1 MVWSGFHRAARPPM
15 IGRYAEREAI
25 GRLLAS
31 VRDGF
36 SAVLVLT
43 GDAGVGKSRLLEYAA
58 QSAHDLAVVRLV
70 GVEAETR
77 LGYGALHRLLRPYLG
92 RLSALPQ
99 RQREALNAAF
109 GLTDASPSD
118 RHLVG
123 LAALSLLSDA
133 ATAAPMLCL
142 VDDVQWLDRESAETL
157 AFVGRRLYADCLG
170 LLFAGRD
177 GTGDHDVFGALPAL
191 RLEGLAQAEARALLT
206 DGVTGHL
213 DRTVAERLVTGTAG
227 NPLALLELAV
237 NLGSEQLAGVAPLP
251 EPLPLNRQLEEHF
264 RQSAARLPAGTQ
276 TLLLLMA
283 MTPTD
288 DQATLWRAAG
298 ALGLSVRSATPAVA
312 AGILNRGIIT
322 EFRHPLIRSAVHSA
336 ASPEERR
343 RVQAALAATSAPERR
358 AWHLAEATH
367 GPDDSVAAEL
377 EAASERAQ
385 TRGGYSEQAL
395 VLTRAAEM
403 TTRAG
408 KRAERYLDA
417 AAAHLTSG
425 NLPAVQPLLELAT
438 PDLTGPVARAR
449 ATSLRASVEMFY
461 ARPREVPAMLLDA
474 VAGLG
479 STDPVASW
487 DLLREATYAAIVG
500 GRMITGTTTREVAKA
515 TADAWREP
523 ALPAWSPDPLMA
535 ALARSVAYGYAAGA
549 PALAAALARLRTA
562 DELQDHHAFSVMI
575 SAAGDELWD
584 IEAKREIL
592 EKLVTVDRR
601 RGALHGLS
609 MALLALS
616 TVEIWDGRFAA
627 AESCY
632 IEAYDYMTATGF
644 SESGDFHKAL
654 LYAWTGREVEL
665 RAAVATM
672 RAYSEHLGIGMTYR
686 WIGLALSIFEIGRG
700 RYREALD
707 ALLAVFTDHPL
718 ILGDINLAGMVEAGL
733 RAGDRTA
740 AAMAMERMEERAPL
754 AGTPWALGLLARCRA
769 LMTDDDTAEQLYQ
782 ESISQL
788 EKVPVAV
795 ELAWS
800 RLLFGEW
807 LRRRRRRADARVQLR
822 SAYESFESWGAAP
835 FAERARVELL
845 ATGET
850 ARKRTVDTQF
860 DLTPQE
866 HHVATRA
873 ASGLTNAEIATQL
886 FVTTSTIEFH
896 LSRVF
901 RKLGITSR
909 KQIGRKLGAP
919 MPAIDSG
926 ESVGVSGTGEWR
938 AHD

>member
-1 MVWSGFHRAARPPM
+1 MVWSGVHRAAGPAM
-15 IGRYAEREAI
+15 VGRHAERAAI
-25 GRLLAS
+25 GRLLES

-36 SAVLVLT
+36 SGVLVLT
-43 GDAGVGKSRLLEYAA
+43 GDAGVGKTRLLEHAA
-58 QSAHDLAVVRLV
+58 ESAQNLTVVRLV

-92 RLSALPQ
+92 RLTALPQ
-99 RQREALNAAF
+99 RQRDALSAAF

-123 LAALSLLSDA
+123 LASLTLLSDA
-133 ATAAPMLCL
+133 AAAAPMLCL
-142 VDDVQWLDRESAETL
+142 VDDVHWLDRESAETL

-177 GTGDHDVFGALPAL
+177 GTGDNDVFGALPAL
-191 RLEGLAQAEARALLT
+191 RLEGLADVEARDLLT
-206 DGVTGHL
+206 AGVTGHL
-213 DRTVAERLVTGTAG
+213 DQAVADQLVAGTGG

-237 NLGSEQLAGVAPLP
+237 NLGSEQLAGVTPLP
-251 EPLPLNRQLEEHF
+251 EPLPVNRQLEDHF
-264 RQSAARLPAGTQ
+264 RHAAALLPADTQ

-283 MTPTD
+283 TTPTD
-288 DQATLWRAAG
+288 DQAALWRAAG

-312 AGILNRGIIT
+312 AGILKRGIIA
-322 EFRHPLIRSAVHSA
+322 EFRHPLIRSAVYSA
-336 ASPEERR
+336 ASAEERR
-343 RVQAALAATSAPERR
+343 SVQAALAATSAPERR
-358 AWHLAEATH
+358 AWHLAEATD

-385 TRGGYSEQAL
+385 ARGGYSEQAL

-403 TTRAG
+403 TAHPGR
-408 KRAERYLDA
+408 RAERYLAA

-449 ATSLRASVEMFY
+449 ATRLRASVEMFH
-461 ARPREVPAMLLDA
+461 ARPREVPAMLLNA
-474 VAGLG
+474 VAELG
-479 STDPVASW
+479 TSDPMVSW
-487 DLLREATYAAIVG
+487 DLLREATHAAIIG
-500 GRMITGTTTREVAKA
+500 GRMITGTTPHEVAKA

-523 ALPAWSPDPLMA
+523 ALPAWSPDPLIA
-535 ALARSVAYGYAAGA
+535 ALARSIAYGYAAGA
-549 PALAAALARLRTA
+549 PALAAALDRLRTA
-562 DELQDHHAFSVMI
+562 DELQEQNALSVMI

-584 IEAKREIL
+584 IEAKREVL
-592 EKLVTVDRR
+592 GKLVAADRR
-601 RGALHGLS
+601 HGALHGLS
-609 MALLALS
+609 IALNALA
-616 TVEIWDGRFAA
+616 TVEIWNGRFAA

-632 IEAYDYMTATGF
+632 IESNDYMTATGF
-644 SESGDFHKAL
+644 SESGDFNKAL
-654 LYAWTGREVEL
+654 LYAWTGREAEL

-672 RAYSEHLGIGMTYR
+672 NAMAENLGIGLTYR
-686 WIGLALSIFEIGRG
+686 WIGQALSIFEIGRG

-733 RAGDRTA
+733 RAGDREA
-740 AAMAMERMEERAPL
+740 AVMAMERMEERAPL

-769 LMTDDDTAEQLYQ
+769 LMTDDDGAEQLYQ
-782 ESISQL
+782 ESIAQL
-788 EKVPVAV
+788 GKVPVAV

-800 RLLFGEW
+800 RLLYGEW

-822 SAYESFESWGAAP
+822 ATYESFESWGAAP

-850 ARKRTVDTQF
+850 ARKRTADTQF

-866 HHVATRA
+866 RHVAVLA

-886 FVTTSTIEFH
+886 FVTTSTVEFH

-909 KQIGRKLGAP
+909 KQIERKLGET
-919 MPAIDSG
+919 DSG
-926 ESVGVSGTGEWR
+926 
-938 AHD
+938 D

>member
-1 MVWSGFHRAARPPM
+1 MV
-15 IGRYAEREAI
+15 GRYAEREAI
-25 GRLLAS
+25 GRLLES

-36 SAVLVLT
+36 SGVLVFT
-43 GDAGVGKSRLLEYAA
+43 GDAGVGKTRLLEYAA
-58 QSAHDLAVVRLV
+58 TSAQELTIVRLV

-77 LGYGALHRLLRPYLG
+77 LGYGALHRLLLPYLG

-99 RQREALNAAF
+99 RQRDALNAAF

-123 LAALSLLSDA
+123 LAALTLLSDA

-157 AFVGRRLYADCLG
+157 AFVGRRLYADSLG
-170 LLFAGRD
+170 LLAAGRD

-191 RLEGLAQAEARALLT
+191 RLEGLPDVEARALLT
-206 DGVTGHL
+206 NGVTGHL
-213 DRTVAERLVTGTAG
+213 DEAVAERLVAGTGG
-227 NPLALLELAV
+227 NPLAIRELAV
-237 NLGSEQLAGVAPLP
+237 NLGPEQLAGVTPLP
-251 EPLPLNRQLEEHF
+251 EPLPVNRQLEEHF
-264 RQSAARLPAGTQ
+264 RQAAALLPADTQ

-283 MTPTD
+283 ATPTD
-288 DQATLWRAAG
+288 DRTALWRAAG
-298 ALGLSVRSATPAVA
+298 VLGLSIRSATPAVA
-312 AGILNRGIIT
+312 AGILNRGIVA

-336 ASPEERR
+336 ASAEARR
-343 RVQAALAATSAPERR
+343 SVQAALAATSVPERR
-358 AWHLAEATH
+358 AWHLAEATD
-367 GPDDSVAAEL
+367 GPDDSVAAQL

-385 TRGGYSEQAL
+385 ARGGYSEQAL

-403 TTRAG
+403 TAHPG
-408 KRAERYLDA
+408 KRAERYLHA

-425 NLPAVQPLLELAT
+425 NVPAVQALLDLAT
-438 PDLTGPVARAR
+438 PDLTGPVNRAH
-449 ATSLRASVEMFY
+449 ATRLRASVEMFH

-474 VAGLG
+474 VAEIG
-479 STDPVASW
+479 STDPMASW
-487 DLLREATYAAIVG
+487 ELLREATYAAIIG
-500 GRMITGTTTREVAKA
+500 DRTITRTTTREVAKA

-562 DELQDHHAFSVMI
+562 DDLQEQNAFSVMV
-575 SAAGDELWD
+575 SLAGDELWD

-592 EKLVTVDRR
+592 RKLVTADRG
-601 RGALHGLS
+601 RGALYGLS
-609 MALLALS
+609 TALIALA
-616 TVEIWDGRFAA
+616 TVEIWAGRFAA

-632 IEAYDYMTATGF
+632 IEAYDYMAATGY
-644 SESGDFHKAL
+644 SGPGDFHKAL
-654 LYAWTGREVEL
+654 LYAWSGREAEL

-672 RAYSEHLGIGMTYR
+672 RAMSETMGIELHR
-686 WIGLALSIFEIGRG
+686 WIGQALSIFEIGRG

-707 ALLAVFTDHPL
+707 ALLTVFTDHPL
-718 ILGDINLAGMVEAGL
+718 ALGDVNVAGMVEAGL
-733 RAGDRTA
+733 RAGDRKA
-740 AAMAMERMEERAPL
+740 AAMAMERMEERAPV

-769 LMTDDDTAEQLYQ
+769 LMTDDDGAEQLYQ

-788 EKVPVAV
+788 GKVPVAV

-822 SAYESFESWGAAP
+822 AAYESFESWGAAP

-866 HHVATRA
+866 RHVARLA
-873 ASGLTNAEIATQL
+873 ASGSTNAEIATQL

-901 RKLGITSR
+901 RKLDITSR
-909 KQIGRKLGAP
+909 KQIGRKLSET
-919 MPAIDSG
+919 DSG
-926 ESVGVSGTGEWR
+926 
-938 AHD
+938 D

>member
-1 MVWSGFHRAARPPM
+1 MVWSGVDRTAGAPM
-15 IGRYAEREAI
+15 VGRHAEREAI

-36 SAVLVLT
+36 SGVLVLT

-58 QSAHDLAVVRLV
+58 KSAEDLTVVRLV

-77 LGYGALHRLLRPYLG
+77 LGYGALHRLLRPHLG

-99 RQREALNAAF
+99 RQREALTGAF
-109 GLTDASPSD
+109 GLAEGSPSD

-123 LAALSLLSDA
+123 LAALTLLSHA

-170 LLFAGRD
+170 LLFAGRA
-177 GTGDHDVFGALPAL
+177 GTGGHDVFGALPGL
-191 RLEGLAQAEARALLT
+191 RLEGLAADEARALLA
-206 DGVTGHL
+206 DSVTGHL
-213 DRTVAERLVTGTAG
+213 DQTVAERLVTGTGG
-227 NPLALLELAV
+227 NPLALTELAV
-237 NLGSEQLAGVAPLP
+237 NLDATQLAGVTPLP
-251 EPLPLNRQLEEHF
+251 EPLPLSRHLEEHF
-264 RQSAARLPAGTQ
+264 RQTAALLPADTQ

-283 MTPTD
+283 ATPTD
-288 DQATLWRAAG
+288 DRAALWRAAG
-298 ALGLSVRSATPAVA
+298 ALGLSIRSAMPAIT
-312 AGILNRGIIT
+312 AGILNRHVVG

-336 ASPEERR
+336 ASAEERR
-343 RVQAALAATSAPERR
+343 TVQAALAATSAPERR

-377 EAASERAQ
+377 EAASELAQ

-395 VLTRAAEM
+395 VLTRSAEL
-403 TTRAG
+403 TAHPG

-417 AAAHLTSG
+417 AAAHLASG
-425 NLPAVQPLLELAT
+425 NLPAAQPLLDLAT
-438 PDLTGPVARAR
+438 PDLAGPAARAR
-449 ATSLRASVEMFY
+449 ATRLRASIEMAW

-474 VAGLG
+474 VADLG
-479 STDPVASW
+479 TADPTATW
-487 DLLREATYAAIVG
+487 DLLREATHAAIFG
-500 GRMITGTTTREVAKA
+500 GRAITGTTPREVAKA
-515 TADAWREP
+515 AADAWHAPE
-523 ALPAWSPDPLMA
+523 LPAWSPDPLMA
-535 ALARSVAYGYAAGA
+535 ALARLLAHGYAAGA
-549 PALAAALARLRTA
+549 PELTAALARLRTA
-562 DELQDHHAFSVMI
+562 DELQDRNTFSAVV
-575 SAAGDELWD
+575 SLAGDELWD

-592 EKLVTVDRR
+592 AKLVTADRDH
-601 RGALHGLS
+601 GALYGLS
-609 MALLALS
+609 IALVAVA
-616 TVEIWDGRFAA
+616 TVEIWDGRFAV
-627 AESCY
+627 AESCFD
-632 IEAYDYMTATGF
+632 EADDYMAATGF
-644 SESGDFHKAL
+644 SVSGDFNRAL
-654 LYAWTGREVEL
+654 LYAWTGREAEL

-672 RAYSEHLGIGMTYR
+672 HAMAENLGLALNRR
-686 WIGLALSIFEIGRG
+686 WIGQALSIFEIGRG

-707 ALLAVFTDHPL
+707 ALLAVFDHDPL
-718 ILGDINLAGMVEAGL
+718 VLGDINLAGMVEAGL
-733 RAGDRTA
+733 RAGDRKA
-740 AAMAMERMEERAPL
+740 AVMAMERMQERAPL

-769 LMTDDDTAEQLYQ
+769 LMSDDDGAEQLYQ

-822 SAYESFESWGAAP
+822 AAYESFASWGAAP

-866 HHVATRA
+866 LHVAIRA

-909 KQIGRKLGAP
+909 KQIGRKLSERDA
-919 MPAIDSG
+919 D
-926 ESVGVSGTGEWR
+926 
-938 AHD
+938 D

>member
-1 MVWSGFHRAARPPM
+1 MSWSGAHRAAGPPM
-15 IGRYAEREAI
+15 VGRRAEREAI
-25 GRLLAS
+25 GRLLGS

-36 SAVLVLT
+36 GGVLVLT

-58 QSAHDLAVVRLV
+58 QSAQDLTVVRLV

-77 LGYGALHRLLRPYLG
+77 LGYGALHRLLRPHLG
-92 RLSALPQ
+92 RLPALPQ
-99 RQREALNAAF
+99 GQRDALSAAF

-123 LAALSLLSDA
+123 LAALTLLSD
-133 ATAAPMLCL
+133 TAAASPMLCL

-177 GTGDHDVFGALPAL
+177 GTGDHDVFGALPGL
-191 RLEGLAQAEARALLT
+191 RLEGLADVEARALLT
-206 DGVTGHL
+206 AGVTGHL
-213 DRTVAERLVTGTAG
+213 DQAVAGQLVAGTGG

-237 NLGSEQLAGVAPLP
+237 NLDPEQLAGVTPLP
-251 EPLPLNRQLEEHF
+251 EPLPVNRQLEEHF
-264 RQSAARLPAGTQ
+264 RQAAALLPADTQ

-283 MTPTD
+283 TTPTD
-288 DQATLWRAAG
+288 DQAALWRAAG

-312 AGILNRGIIT
+312 AGILKRGT
-322 EFRHPLIRSAVHSA
+322 VVEFRHPLIRSAVHSA
-336 ASPEERR
+336 ASAEKRR
-343 RVQAALAATSAPERR
+343 TVQAALAATCAPERR
-358 AWHLAEATH
+358 AWHLAEATD
-367 GPDDSVAAEL
+367 GPDDGVAAEL
-377 EAASERAQ
+377 EAASELAQ
-385 TRGGYSEQAL
+385 ARGGYSEQAL

-403 TTRAG
+403 TTHPG
-408 KRAERYLDA
+408 KRAERYLAA

-425 NLPAVQPLLELAT
+425 NLPTVQALLELAT

-449 ATSLRASVEMFY
+449 AIRLRASVEIFCG
-461 ARPREVPAMLLDA
+461 RPRELPAMLLDA
-474 VAGLG
+474 VADLG
-479 STDPVASW
+479 TTDPVASW

-500 GRMITGTTTREVAKA
+500 GRMITGTTPREVAKA
-515 TADAWREP
+515 TIHAWRET
-523 ALPAWSPDPLMA
+523 ASPAWSPDPLMA
-535 ALARSVAYGYAAGA
+535 ALARSLAYGYAVGA
-549 PALAAALARLRTA
+549 PALAASLARLRTA
-562 DELQDHHAFSVMI
+562 DDLQEQNAFSVMVSI
-575 SAAGDELWD
+575 AADELWD

-592 EKLVTVDRR
+592 GKLVTADRR

-609 MALLALS
+609 IALNALA

-632 IEAYDYMTATGF
+632 SESDDYMTATGF
-644 SESGDFHKAL
+644 RASGDFNKAL
-654 LYAWTGREVEL
+654 LYAWTGQEAEL

-672 RAYSEHLGIGMTYR
+672 NALAENLGAGLTYP
-686 WIGLALSIFEIGRG
+686 WIGQALSVFEIGRG

-718 ILGDINLAGMVEAGL
+718 VLGDVNLAGMVEAGL
-733 RAGDRTA
+733 RAGDRKA
-740 AAMAMERMEERAPL
+740 AAIAMERMEERAPV

-769 LMTDDDTAEQLYQ
+769 LMTDDDGAEQLYQ
-782 ESISQL
+782 ESVAQL

-822 SAYESFESWGAAP
+822 AAYESFASWGAAP

-866 HHVATRA
+866 RHVATLA
-873 ASGLTNAEIATQL
+873 ASGLTNPDIATQL

-909 KQIGRKLGAP
+909 KQIGNRLSDTACG
-919 MPAIDSG
+919 D
-926 ESVGVSGTGEWR
+926 
-938 AHD
+938 

>member
-1 MVWSGFHRAARPPM
+1 MVWSGVHRAARPPM

-43 GDAGVGKSRLLEYAA
+43 GDAGAGKSRLLEYAA
-58 QSAHDLAVVRLV
+58 QSAQDLTVVRLV

-206 DGVTGHL
+206 DGVSGHL
-213 DRTVAERLVTGTAG
+213 DQTVAERLVTGTAG

-264 RQSAARLPAGTQ
+264 RQSAARLPADTQ

-288 DQATLWRAAG
+288 DQAALWRAAG

-312 AGILNRGIIT
+312 AGILNRGIIA

-336 ASPEERR
+336 APPEERR
-343 RVQAALAATSAPERR
+343 RVQAALAATSTPERR

-395 VLTRAAEM
+395 ILTRAAEM
-403 TTRAG
+403 TTHPG

-417 AAAHLTSG
+417 AAAHLASG

-438 PDLTGPVARAR
+438 PDLPGPVARAR

-461 ARPREVPAMLLDA
+461 TRPREVPAMLLAA

-479 STDPVASW
+479 STDPAASW

-500 GRMITGTTTREVAKA
+500 GRLITGTTTREVAKA

-523 ALPAWSPDPLMA
+523 ALPAGSPDPLMA

-562 DELQDHHAFSVMI
+562 DELQEQNPLSVMI

-592 EKLVTVDRR
+592 EKLVTANRR

-616 TVEIWDGRFAA
+616 TVDIWDGRFAA
-627 AESCY
+627 AETCY
-632 IEAYDYMTATGF
+632 NEAYDYMAATGY

-686 WIGLALSIFEIGRG
+686 WVGQALSIFEIGRG

-733 RAGDRTA
+733 RAGDRKA

-769 LMTDDDTAEQLYQ
+769 LMSDDDTAEQLYQ
-782 ESISQL
+782 ESVSQL

-822 SAYESFESWGAAP
+822 FAYESFESWGAAP

-866 HHVATRA
+866 LHVATRA

-909 KQIGRKLGAP
+909 KQIGRKLRETAERETYP
-919 MPAIDSG
+919 ERTAS
-926 ESVGVSGTGEWR
+926 S
-938 AHD
+938 A

>member
-1 MVWSGFHRAARPPM
+1 MVWSGVHRAAGPPM
-15 IGRYAEREAI
+15 VGRYAEREAI
-25 GRLLAS
+25 ATLLES

-36 SAVLVLT
+36 SGVLVLT

-58 QSAHDLAVVRLV
+58 ESAQDLTVVRLV

-77 LGYGALHRLLRPYLG
+77 LAYGALHRLLRPYLG

-99 RQREALNAAF
+99 RQRDALEAVF

-118 RHLVG
+118 LHLVG
-123 LAALSLLSDA
+123 LAALTLLSDVA
-133 ATAAPMLCL
+133 AAAPMLCL
-142 VDDVQWLDRESAETL
+142 VDDAQWLDRESAETL

-177 GTGDHDVFGALPAL
+177 GTGEHDVFGALTAL
-191 RLEGLAQAEARALLT
+191 RLEGLPDVEARALLT
-206 DGVTGHL
+206 AGVTGHL
-213 DRTVAERLVTGTAG
+213 DQAVAERLVTGTGG

-237 NLGSEQLAGVAPLP
+237 NLGSEQLAGVTPLP
-251 EPLPLNRQLEEHF
+251 EPLPVNRLLEEHF
-264 RQSAARLPAGTQ
+264 RQTAALLPPDTQ

-283 MTPTD
+283 TTPTD
-288 DQATLWRAAG
+288 DQAALWRAAG
-298 ALGLSVRSATPAVA
+298 ALGLSIRSATPAVA
-312 AGILNRGIIT
+312 AGILNRGMT
-322 EFRHPLIRSAVHSA
+322 VEFRHPLIRSAVHSA
-336 ASPEERR
+336 ASAEERSG
-343 RVQAALAATSAPERR
+343 VQAALAATSAPERQ
-358 AWHLAEATH
+358 AWHLSEVAH

-385 TRGGYSEQAL
+385 ARGGYSEQAL

-403 TTRAG
+403 TTHPG

-425 NLPAVQPLLELAT
+425 NPAAVQALVELAT
-438 PDLTGPVARAR
+438 PDLAGPAARAH
-449 ATSLRASVEMFY
+449 ATRLRASVEMFY
-461 ARPREVPAMLLDA
+461 ARPRKVPAMLLDA
-474 VAGLG
+474 VADLG
-479 STDPVASW
+479 STDPMASW

-500 GRMITGTTTREVAKA
+500 GRMITGTTLREVAKA

-549 PALAAALARLRTA
+549 PALTAALARLRSA
-562 DELQDHHAFSVMI
+562 DELREQSAFSVMVGL
-575 SAAGDELWD
+575 AADELWD
-584 IEAKREIL
+584 IEAKREIVG
-592 EKLVTVDRR
+592 KLVTADRS
-601 RGALHGLS
+601 RGALYGLS
-609 MALLALS
+609 LALLVLA
-616 TVEIWDGRFAA
+616 TAEIWDGRFAA

-632 IEAYDYMTATGF
+632 IEANDYMTATGF
-644 SESGDFHKAL
+644 VGSGDFNKAL
-654 LYAWTGREVEL
+654 LYAWTGRETEL

-672 RAYSEHLGIGMTYR
+672 GAMAETLGIGSTYR
-686 WIGLALSIFEIGRG
+686 WAGQAVSIFEIGRG

-707 ALLAVFTDHPL
+707 ALLPGFADSSVV
-718 ILGDINLAGMVEAGL
+718 LGDINLAGMVEAGL
-733 RAGDRTA
+733 RSGDRKA
-740 AAMAMERMEERAPL
+740 AAMAMERMEECAPL

-769 LMTDDDTAEQLYQ
+769 LMTDDDGAEGLYQ
-782 ESISQL
+782 ESIAQL
-788 EKVPVAV
+788 GKVPVAV

-807 LRRRRRRADARVQLR
+807 LRRRRRRAESRVQLR
-822 SAYESFESWGAAP
+822 AAYESFESWGAAL

-866 HHVATRA
+866 RHVATLA

-901 RKLGITSR
+901 RKLAITSR
-909 KQIGRKLGAP
+909 KQIGRRLSET
-919 MPAIDSG
+919 DSG
-926 ESVGVSGTGEWR
+926 
-938 AHD
+938 D

>member
-1 MVWSGFHRAARPPM
+1 MVWSTAHEAAGPPMVGRQAERAA
-15 IGRYAEREAI
+15 IGS
-25 GRLLAS
+25 LLES

-36 SAVLVLT
+36 SGVLVLT

-58 QSAHDLAVVRLV
+58 EAAQDLTVVRLV

-99 RQREALNAAF
+99 RQREALSAVF
-109 GLTDASPSD
+109 GLTDAAPSD

-123 LAALSLLSDA
+123 LAALTLLSDA

-177 GTGDHDVFGALPAL
+177 GTGDHDVFDALPAL
-191 RLEGLAQAEARALLT
+191 RLEGLADVEARDLLT
-206 DGVTGHL
+206 AGVTGHL
-213 DRTVAERLVTGTAG
+213 DQAVAEQLVVGTGG

-237 NLGSEQLAGVAPLP
+237 SLGSEQLAGVTPLP
-251 EPLPLNRQLEEHF
+251 EPLPVNRQLEEHF
-264 RQSAARLPAGTQ
+264 RQAAALLPADTQ

-283 MTPTD
+283 TTPTD
-288 DQATLWRAAG
+288 DQAALWRAAG
-298 ALGLSVRSATPAVA
+298 ALGLSIRSATPAVA
-312 AGILNRGIIT
+312 AGILKRGTIV

-336 ASPEERR
+336 ASAEERR
-343 RVQAALAATSAPERR
+343 SVQAALAATSAPERR
-358 AWHLAEATH
+358 AWHLAEATD

-385 TRGGYSEQAL
+385 ARGGYSEQAL

-403 TTRAG
+403 TAHPG
-408 KRAERYLDA
+408 KRAERYLAA

-425 NLPAVQPLLELAT
+425 NPAEVQALLDVAT
-438 PDLTGPVARAR
+438 PDLTGPAARVH
-449 ATSLRASVEMFY
+449 ATRLRASIEMFY

-474 VAGLG
+474 VADLG

-500 GRMITGTTTREVAKA
+500 GRMITGTTTHEVAKA
-515 TADAWREP
+515 TADAWRES

-535 ALARSVAYGYAAGA
+535 AVARSIAYGYAAGA
-549 PALAAALARLRTA
+549 PALAAALAQLRTA
-562 DELQDHHAFSVMI
+562 DDLQEQNAFSVMV
-575 SAAGDELWD
+575 SMASDELWD

-592 EKLVTVDRR
+592 GKLVTSDRA

-609 MALLALS
+609 LALLALA
-616 TVEIWDGRFAA
+616 TAEIWDGRFAA
-627 AESCY
+627 AQSCY
-632 IEAYDYMTATGF
+632 IAADDYMAATGYVG
-644 SESGDFHKAL
+644 SGDFNKAL
-654 LYAWTGREVEL
+654 LYAWTGRETEL
-665 RAAVATM
+665 RAAVATINAM
-672 RAYSEHLGIGMTYR
+672 AENMGIGWTYR
-686 WIGLALSIFEIGRG
+686 WSGQALSIFEIGRG
-700 RYREALD
+700 RYQEALD
-707 ALLAVFTDHPL
+707 ALLMVFAERSVV
-718 ILGDINLAGMVEAGL
+718 LGDVNLAGMVEAGL
-733 RAGDRTA
+733 RAGDREA
-740 AAMAMERMEERAPL
+740 AAMAMERMEERAPV

-769 LMTDDDTAEQLYQ
+769 LMTDDDGAEQLYQ
-782 ESISQL
+782 ESIAQL
-788 EKVPVAV
+788 GKVPVAV

-800 RLLFGEW
+800 RLLYGEW

-822 SAYESFESWGAAP
+822 AAYESFASWGAAP

-845 ATGET
+845 ATGER

-866 HHVATRA
+866 RHVAMLA
-873 ASGLTNAEIATQL
+873 ASGLTNTEIATQL

-896 LSRVF
+896 LSRLF

-909 KQIGRKLGAP
+909 KQIGSRLG
-919 MPAIDSG
+919 DTGSG
-926 ESVGVSGTGEWR
+926 V
-938 AHD
+938 

>member
-1 MVWSGFHRAARPPM
+1 MVWSGVHQAARPPL

-58 QSAHDLAVVRLV
+58 QSAPDLTVIRLV

-133 ATAAPMLCL
+133 ATGAPMLCL

-206 DGVTGHL
+206 DGVAGHL
-213 DRTVAERLVTGTAG
+213 DQTVAERLVTGTGG

-264 RQSAARLPAGTQ
+264 RQSAARLPADTQ

-298 ALGLSVRSATPAVA
+298 ALGLSVRSGTPAVA
-312 AGILNRGIIT
+312 AGILNRGIIA

-343 RVQAALAATSAPERR
+343 RVQAALAATSSPERR
-358 AWHLAEATH
+358 AWHLAEATR

-403 TTRAG
+403 TTHPG

-417 AAAHLTSG
+417 AAAHLASG

-474 VAGLG
+474 VADLR
-479 STDPVASW
+479 STDPVAGW

-535 ALARSVAYGYAAGA
+535 ALARSVAYGYADAA
-549 PALAAALARLRTA
+549 PALAAALARLRSA
-562 DELQDHHAFSVMI
+562 DELQDQHAFSVMI

-592 EKLVTVDRR
+592 EKLVTTGRR

-644 SESGDFHKAL
+644 SASGDFNKAL
-654 LYAWTGREVEL
+654 LYAWTGREAEL

-672 RAYSEHLGIGMTYR
+672 RAYSENLGIGLTYR
-686 WIGLALSIFEIGRG
+686 WIGQVLSIFEIGRG

-733 RAGDRTA
+733 RAGDRKA
-740 AAMAMERMEERAPL
+740 AVMAMERMEERAPL

-850 ARKRTVDTQF
+850 ARKRTADTQF

-866 HHVATRA
+866 LHVATRA

-909 KQIGRKLGAP
+909 KQIQRKLR
-919 MPAIDSG
+919 
-926 ESVGVSGTGEWR
+926 ESDAG
-938 AHD
+938 D

>member
-1 MVWSGFHRAARPPM
+1 MVWSGVHRAARPRM
-15 IGRYAEREAI
+15 VGRHAEREAI
-25 GRLLAS
+25 EGLLAS

-43 GDAGVGKSRLLEYAA
+43 GDAGVGKSRLLEHAA
-58 QSAHDLAVVRLV
+58 RSAQDLTVVRLV

-77 LGYGALHRLLRPYLG
+77 LGYGALHRLLRPHLG

-109 GLTDASPSD
+109 GLTDDSPSD

-157 AFVGRRLYADCLG
+157 AFVARRLYADCLG

-177 GTGDHDVFGALPAL
+177 GTGGHDVFGALPAL
-191 RLEGLAQAEARALLT
+191 RLEGLAHAEARALLT
-206 DGVTGHL
+206 DGVSGHL
-213 DRTVAERLVTGTAG
+213 DRVVAERLVTGTGG

-237 NLGSEQLAGVAPLP
+237 NLDPEQLAGVAPLP

-264 RQSAARLPAGTQ
+264 RRTAGRLPADTQ

-283 MTPTD
+283 MAPTD
-288 DQATLWRAAG
+288 DRATLWRAAG
-298 ALGLSVRSATPAVA
+298 VLGLSVRSSTPAVA
-312 AGILNRGIIT
+312 AGILNRGVIA

-336 ASPEERR
+336 ASAEERR

-385 TRGGYSEQAL
+385 TRGGHSEQAL
-395 VLTRAAEM
+395 VLTRAAEL
-403 TTRAG
+403 TTHPGR
-408 KRAERYLDA
+408 RAERYLDA
-417 AAAHLTSG
+417 AAAHLASG
-425 NLPAVQPLLELAT
+425 NLPAVRTLLELAT
-438 PDLTGPVARAR
+438 PDLTGPTARAH
-449 ATSLRASVEMFY
+449 ATRLRAVVEMMC
-461 ARPREVPAMLLDA
+461 ARPRAVPAMLLDA
-474 VAGLG
+474 VADLG
-479 STDPVASW
+479 TTDPAASW
-487 DLLREATYAAIVG
+487 ALLREATNAAIMG
-500 GRMITGTTTREVAKA
+500 GRAITGTTPREVAKA
-515 TADAWREP
+515 AADAWRGP
-523 ALPAWSPDPLMA
+523 LLPAWSPDPLMA
-535 ALARSVAYGYAAGA
+535 ALARLIAYGYAAGA

-562 DELQDHHAFSVMI
+562 DELQDPNTFSAVV
-575 SAAGDELWD
+575 SLAGDELWD
-584 IEAKREIL
+584 IEAKRVIL
-592 EKLVTVDRR
+592 GKLVTANRD
-601 RGALHGLS
+601 RGALYGLS
-609 MALLALS
+609 IALVALT

-627 AESCY
+627 AESCFD
-632 IEAYDYMTATGF
+632 EADDYMAATGY
-644 SESGDFHKAL
+644 SASGDFNRAL
-654 LYAWTGREVEL
+654 LYAWTGREAEL
-665 RAAVATM
+665 RAAVATL
-672 RAYSEHLGIGMTYR
+672 RALSEDLGLVQNRR
-686 WIGLALSIFEIGRG
+686 WIGQALSIFEIGHG
-700 RYREALD
+700 RYREALE
-707 ALLAVFTDHPL
+707 ALRAVFDHDPL
-718 ILGDINLAGMVEAGL
+718 VLGDINLAGMVEAGV
-733 RAGDRTA
+733 RSGDRKA
-740 AAMAMERMEERAPL
+740 AVMAMERMEERAPL

-769 LMTDDDTAEQLYQ
+769 LMTDDDGVEQLYQ
-782 ESISQL
+782 ESIAQL

-807 LRRRRRRADARVQLR
+807 LRRRRRRADARIQLR
-822 SAYESFESWGAAP
+822 SAYASFASWGAAP

-850 ARKRTVDTQF
+850 ARKRTVDTQL

-866 HHVATRA
+866 LHVATRA

-886 FVTTSTIEFH
+886 FVTSSTIEFH

-909 KQIGRKLGAP
+909 KQIRQKLAETD
-919 MPAIDSG
+919 AD
-926 ESVGVSGTGEWR
+926 
-938 AHD
+938 D

>member
-1 MVWSGFHRAARPPM
+1 MSWSGVHRTAEPPMVGRHAERAA
-15 IGRYAEREAI
+15 IA
-25 GRLLAS
+25 RLLAS

-36 SAVLVLT
+36 GGVLVLN

-58 QSAHDLAVVRLV
+58 ESARDLTVVRLV

-77 LGYGALHRLLRPYLG
+77 LGYGALHRLLRPHLG
-92 RLSALPQ
+92 RLPALPQ
-99 RQREALNAAF
+99 RQRDALGAAF
-109 GLTDASPSD
+109 GLTDAAPSD

-123 LAALSLLSDA
+123 LAALTLLSDA
-133 ATAAPMLCL
+133 AATAPVLCL

-177 GTGDHDVFGALPAL
+177 RTGDHDVFGALPAL
-191 RLEGLAQAEARALLT
+191 RLEGLAGVEARDLLAS
-206 DGVTGHL
+206 GVTGHL
-213 DRTVAERLVTGTAG
+213 DQAVAERLVAGTGG

-237 NLGSEQLAGVAPLP
+237 NLGSEQLAGVTPLP
-251 EPLPLNRQLEEHF
+251 EPLPVNRQLEEHF
-264 RQSAARLPAGTQ
+264 RQAAALLPADTQ
-276 TLLLLMA
+276 TLLLLLA
-283 MTPTD
+283 STPTD
-288 DQATLWRAAG
+288 DQAALWRAAG
-298 ALGLSVRSATPAVA
+298 ALGLSIRSATPAVA
-312 AGILNRGIIT
+312 AGILNRGT
-322 EFRHPLIRSAVHSA
+322 TVEFRHPLIRSAVHSA
-336 ASPEERR
+336 ASAEERR
-343 RVQAALAATSAPERR
+343 GVQAALAATSAPERR
-358 AWHLAEATH
+358 AWHLAEATD

-377 EAASERAQ
+377 EAASELAQ
-385 TRGGYSEQAL
+385 ARGGYSEQAL
-395 VLTRAAEM
+395 VLTRAAEL
-403 TTRAG
+403 TAHPG

-417 AAAHLTSG
+417 AAAHLVSG

-449 ATSLRASVEMFY
+449 ATRLRASVEMFH
-461 ARPREVPAMLLDA
+461 ARPREQPAILMDA
-474 VAGLG
+474 VADLG
-479 STDPVASW
+479 TTDSVASW
-487 DLLREATYAAIVG
+487 DLLREATYAAIIG
-500 GRMITGTTTREVAKA
+500 GRLITGTTPREVAKA
-515 TADAWREP
+515 TADAWRET

-535 ALARSVAYGYAAGA
+535 ALARSIAYGYAAGA
-549 PALAAALARLRTA
+549 PALAAALDRLRTA
-562 DELQDHHAFSVMI
+562 ADLQEQNSISVMV
-575 SAAGDELWD
+575 SVAADELWD

-592 EKLVTVDRR
+592 GQLVTADRG
-601 RGALHGLS
+601 RGALYGLS
-609 MALLALS
+609 MALLTLA
-616 TVEIWDGRFAA
+616 TVEIWNGRFAA

-632 IEAYDYMTATGF
+632 SEADDYMTATGKGGA
-644 SESGDFHKAL
+644 GDFNKAL
-654 LYAWTGREVEL
+654 LYAWTGQEAEL

-672 RAYSEHLGIGMTYR
+672 DAMAENLGIGLTYP
-686 WIGLALSIFEIGRG
+686 WIGQALSIFEIGRG

-718 ILGDINLAGMVEAGL
+718 VLDDINLAATVEAGL
-733 RAGDRTA
+733 RAGDRKA

-769 LMTDDDTAEQLYQ
+769 LMTDDDGAEQLYQ
-782 ESISQL
+782 ESIAQL
-788 EKVPVAV
+788 GKVPVAV

-822 SAYESFESWGAAP
+822 AAYESFESWGAAP

-866 HHVATRA
+866 RHVAMLA
-873 ASGLTNAEIATQL
+873 ASGLTNPEIATRL

-909 KQIGRKLGAP
+909 RQIGRRLSETDHG
-919 MPAIDSG
+919 D
-926 ESVGVSGTGEWR
+926 
-938 AHD
+938 

>member
-1 MVWSGFHRAARPPM
+1 VWSGSHPVAVTQM
-15 IGRYAEREAI
+15 VGRHAEREAI
-25 GRLLAS
+25 GRLLVS

-36 SAVLVLT
+36 SGVLVLT

-58 QSAHDLAVVRLV
+58 ESAQDLTVVRLV

-92 RLSALPQ
+92 RLSTLPE
-99 RQREALNAAF
+99 RQRDALNAAF
-109 GLTDASPSD
+109 GLTDAPPSD

-123 LAALSLLSDA
+123 LAALTLLSDA

-170 LLFAGRD
+170 LLFAGHD
-177 GTGDHDVFGALPAL
+177 GTGVHDVFGALPVF
-191 RLEGLAQAEARALLT
+191 RLEGLTDVEARALLA

-213 DRTVAERLVTGTAG
+213 DQAVAERLVVGTGG

-237 NLGSEQLAGVAPLP
+237 NLGSEQLAGITPLP
-251 EPLPLNRQLEEHF
+251 EPLPVSRQLEAHF
-264 RQSAARLPAGTQ
+264 RQAAELLPADTQ

-283 MTPTD
+283 TTPTD

-298 ALGLSVRSATPAVA
+298 ALGLSIRSATPAIA
-312 AGILNRGIIT
+312 AGILNRGIVA

-336 ASPEERR
+336 ASAEERR
-343 RVQAALAATSAPERR
+343 NVQAALAATSAPERR
-358 AWHLAEATH
+358 AWHLAEATD
-367 GPDDSVAAEL
+367 GPDDSVAAQL
-377 EAASERAQ
+377 EAASELAQ

-395 VLTRAAEM
+395 FLTRSAEM
-403 TTRAG
+403 TKHPG

-417 AAAHLTSG
+417 AAAHLASG
-425 NLPAVQPLLELAT
+425 NLPAVQTLLELAT
-438 PDLTGPVARAR
+438 PDLTGPTGRAHAIR
-449 ATSLRASVEMFY
+449 LRASVEMVH
-461 ARPREVPAMLLDA
+461 ARPREVPAMLLEA
-474 VAGLG
+474 VADLG
-479 STDPVASW
+479 TTDPMASW
-487 DLLREATYAAIVG
+487 DLLGEATRAAIMG
-500 GRMITGTTTREVAKA
+500 GRTITGTTPREVAKA
-515 TADAWREP
+515 TADAWCEP

-535 ALARSVAYGYAAGA
+535 ALARLIAYGYAAGA

-562 DELQDHHAFSVMI
+562 DELQDQNTFSAMV
-575 SAAGDELWD
+575 SLAGDELWD

-592 EKLVTVDRR
+592 GKLVTADRD
-601 RGALHGLS
+601 RGALYGLS
-609 MALLALS
+609 IALVSLAG
-616 TVEIWDGRFAA
+616 VEIWDGRFAA

-632 IEAYDYMTATGF
+632 NEADDYMTATGY
-644 SESGDFHKAL
+644 SASGDFHKAL
-654 LYAWTGREVEL
+654 LYAWTGREAEL

-672 RAYSEHLGIGMTYR
+672 NAMAENLGLVLYRRSIGQ
-686 WIGLALSIFEIGRG
+686 ALSIFEIGRG

-707 ALLAVFTDHPL
+707 ALLAVFDHDPL
-718 ILGDINLAGMVEAGL
+718 VLGDINLAGMVEAGL
-733 RAGDRTA
+733 RADDRKA

-754 AGTPWALGLLARCRA
+754 AGTPWAWGLLARCRA
-769 LMTDDDTAEQLYQ
+769 LMTDDDRAEQLYQ

-822 SAYESFESWGAAP
+822 AAYESFESWGAAS

-850 ARKRTVDTQF
+850 ARKRTVDTQS
-860 DLTPQE
+860 DLTSQE
-866 HHVATRA
+866 RHVAMLA

-909 KQIGRKLGAP
+909 KQIGRKLSEA
-919 MPAIDSG
+919 DS
-926 ESVGVSGTGEWR
+926 
-938 AHD
+938 DD

>member
-1 MVWSGFHRAARPPM
+1 MVWSGDHQAARAPM

-58 QSAHDLAVVRLV
+58 ESAQDLTVVRLV

-123 LAALSLLSDA
+123 LAALTLLSDT

-213 DRTVAERLVTGTAG
+213 DQTVAERLVTGTGG

-251 EPLPLNRQLEEHF
+251 EPLPLHRQLEEHF
-264 RQSAARLPAGTQ
+264 RQSAARLPADTQ

-312 AGILNRGIIT
+312 AGILNRGTIA

-343 RVQAALAATSAPERR
+343 RVQAALAATSTPERR
-358 AWHLAEATH
+358 AWHLAEATD
-367 GPDDSVAAEL
+367 GPDDRVAAEL

-385 TRGGYSEQAL
+385 ARGGYSEQAL

-403 TTRAG
+403 TTHPG
-408 KRAERYLDA
+408 KRAERYLHA
-417 AAAHLTSG
+417 AQAHLTSG
-425 NLPAVQPLLELAT
+425 NPAAVPALLDLAA
-438 PDLTGPVARAR
+438 PDLTGPAARVH
-449 ATSLRASVEMFY
+449 ATRLRASVEMFH
-461 ARPREVPAMLLDA
+461 ARIRELPAILLDA
-474 VAGLG
+474 VADLRT
-479 STDPVASW
+479 TDPMASW
-487 DLLREATYAAIVG
+487 DLLREATNAAIVG
-500 GRMITGTTTREVAKA
+500 GRMITGTTPREVAKA

-535 ALARSVAYGYAAGA
+535 ALARSIAYGYAAGA
-549 PALAAALARLRTA
+549 PALAAALARLRTS
-562 DELQDHHAFSVMI
+562 DELQEQNAFSVMVSI
-575 SAAGDELWD
+575 AADELWD

-592 EKLVTVDRR
+592 GKLVTADRD

-609 MALLALS
+609 IALNALA

-627 AESCY
+627 AENCY
-632 IEAYDYMTATGF
+632 IESDDYMTATGF
-644 SESGDFHKAL
+644 RASGDFNKAL
-654 LYAWTGREVEL
+654 LYAWTGQEAEL

-672 RAYSEHLGIGMTYR
+672 NAMAENLGIGLTYP
-686 WIGLALSIFEIGRG
+686 WIGQTLSIFEIGRG

-707 ALLAVFTDHPL
+707 ALLAVFTDQPL
-718 ILGDINLAGMVEAGL
+718 VLDDVNLAAMIEAGL
-733 RAGDRTA
+733 RAGDRKA
-740 AAMAMERMEERAPL
+740 ATMAMERLEERAPL

-850 ARKRTVDTQF
+850 ARKRTVDAQF

-866 HHVATRA
+866 LQVATRA

-909 KQIGRKLGAP
+909 KQIGRRLGETDAG
-919 MPAIDSG
+919 D
-926 ESVGVSGTGEWR
+926 
-938 AHD
+938 

>member
-1 MVWSGFHRAARPPM
+1 MMWSGYHRAAGPPM
-15 IGRYAEREAI
+15 VGRHAECEAI
-25 GRLLAS
+25 GRLLES

-36 SAVLVLT
+36 SGVLVLT

-58 QSAHDLAVVRLV
+58 QSAQDLTVVRLV

-77 LGYGALHRLLRPYLG
+77 LGYGALHRLLRPHLG
-92 RLSALPQ
+92 RVSALPQ
-99 RQREALNAAF
+99 RQRDALNAAF
-109 GLTDASPSD
+109 GLTDAAPSD

-123 LAALSLLSDA
+123 LAALTLLSDA

-177 GTGDHDVFGALPAL
+177 GTGDHDVFSALPAL
-191 RLEGLAQAEARALLT
+191 RLEGLADVEARALLT
-206 DGVTGHL
+206 AGVTGHL
-213 DRTVAERLVTGTAG
+213 DQAVAEQLVTGTGG

-237 NLGSEQLAGVAPLP
+237 NLGSEQLAGVTPLP
-251 EPLPLNRQLEEHF
+251 EPLPVNQQLEEHF
-264 RQSAARLPAGTQ
+264 RQTAALLPADTQ

-283 MTPTD
+283 ATPTD
-288 DQATLWRAAG
+288 DRATLWRAAG

-312 AGILNRGIIT
+312 AGILKRGT
-322 EFRHPLIRSAVHSA
+322 TVEFRHPLIRSAVHSA
-336 ASPEERR
+336 ATAEERR

-358 AWHLAEATH
+358 AWHLAEATD

-385 TRGGYSEQAL
+385 ARGGYSEQAL

-403 TTRAG
+403 TTHPGR
-408 KRAERYLDA
+408 RAERYLHA

-425 NLPAVQPLLELAT
+425 NLPAVQALLDLAT
-438 PDLTGPVARAR
+438 PDLTGPVARAH
-449 ATSLRASVEMFY
+449 ATRLRASVEMFY
-461 ARPREVPAMLLDA
+461 ARPREVPAILLDA
-474 VAGLG
+474 VADLG
-479 STDPVASW
+479 FTDPVASW

-523 ALPAWSPDPLMA
+523 ASPAGSPDPLMA

-549 PALAAALARLRTA
+549 PALAAALARLRAA
-562 DELQDHHAFSVMI
+562 DDLQDQNAFSVMI

-592 EKLVTVDRR
+592 EKLVTADRR

-632 IEAYDYMTATGF
+632 NEAYDYMAATGY
-644 SESGDFHKAL
+644 SESGDFNKAL
-654 LYAWTGREVEL
+654 LYAWTGREAEL

-672 RAYSEHLGIGMTYR
+672 HAYTENLGIGITYR
-686 WIGLALSIFEIGRG
+686 WIGQALSIFEIGRG

-707 ALLAVFTDHPL
+707 ALLMVFAERSV
-718 ILGDINLAGMVEAGL
+718 IIGDTNLAGMVEAGL
-733 RAGDRTA
+733 RAGDRKA
-740 AAMAMERMEERAPL
+740 AAMAMERLEERAPL
-754 AGTPWALGLLARCRA
+754 AGTPWALGLLARGRA
-769 LMTDDDTAEQLYQ
+769 LMTDDDGAEQLYQ

-788 EKVPVAV
+788 GKVPVAV

-800 RLLFGEW
+800 RLLYGEW
-807 LRRRRRRADARVQLR
+807 LRRRKRRADARVQLR
-822 SAYESFESWGAAP
+822 AAYESFESWGAAP

-866 HHVATRA
+866 RHVAMLA
-873 ASGLTNAEIATQL
+873 ASGLTNPEIATQL

-901 RKLGITSR
+901 RKLRITSR
-909 KQIGRKLGAP
+909 KQIGPRLSET
-919 MPAIDSG
+919 DSG
-926 ESVGVSGTGEWR
+926 
-938 AHD
+938 D

>member
-1 MVWSGFHRAARPPM
+1 MVRSWVHAAEPPM
-15 IGRYAEREAI
+15 VGRHSERAAI
-25 GRLLAS
+25 GRLLES

-36 SAVLVLT
+36 SGVLVLT

-58 QSAHDLAVVRLV
+58 ESAQDLTVVRLV

-92 RLSALPQ
+92 RLPALPP
-99 RQREALNAAF
+99 RQRDALSAAF
-109 GLTDASPSD
+109 GLTEASPSD

-123 LAALSLLSDA
+123 LAALTLLSDA
-133 ATAAPMLCL
+133 AAATPMLCV

-157 AFVGRRLYADCLG
+157 AFVGRRLCADCLG

-177 GTGDHDVFGALPAL
+177 GTGGHDVFGALPAL
-191 RLEGLAQAEARALLT
+191 RLDGLADTEARALLT
-206 DGVTGHL
+206 AGVTGHL
-213 DRTVAERLVTGTAG
+213 DQAVAEQLVVGTGG

-237 NLGSEQLAGVAPLP
+237 NLGSEQLAGVVPLP
-251 EPLPLNRQLEEHF
+251 EPLPVNQQLEEHF
-264 RQSAARLPAGTQ
+264 RRAAALLPADTQ

-283 MTPTD
+283 TTPTD

-298 ALGLSVRSATPAVA
+298 ALGLSIRSAAPAVA
-312 AGILNRGIIT
+312 AGILHRAT
-322 EFRHPLIRSAVHSA
+322 TVEFRHPLIRSAVHSGASA
-336 ASPEERR
+336 AERR
-343 RVQAALAATSAPERR
+343 TVQVALAATSAPERR
-358 AWHLAEATH
+358 AWHLAEATD

-377 EAASERAQ
+377 EAASELAR

-403 TTRAG
+403 TAHPG
-408 KRAERYLDA
+408 KRAERYLAA
-417 AAAHLTSG
+417 AAAHLTAG
-425 NLPAVQPLLELAT
+425 NLPAVQPLLDIAT
-438 PDLTGPVARAR
+438 PDLTGPVVRAR
-449 ATSLRASVEMFY
+449 ATRLRASVEMISG
-461 ARPREVPAMLLDA
+461 RPRHVPAMLLDA
-474 VAGLG
+474 VADLG
-479 STDPVASW
+479 ADDPAASW
-487 DLLREATYAAIVG
+487 DLLCEATYAAIVG
-500 GRMITGTTTREVAKA
+500 GRMITGTTPHEVARA
-515 TADAWREP
+515 TADAWRAP

-562 DELQDHHAFSVMI
+562 DELQEQNPLSVMI

-592 EKLVTVDRR
+592 GKLVTADRH
-601 RGALHGLS
+601 RGALHGLI

-632 IEAYDYMTATGF
+632 NEACDYMAATGYR
-644 SESGDFHKAL
+644 ESGDFHKAL
-654 LYAWTGREVEL
+654 LYAWTGREAEL

-672 RAYSEHLGIGMTYR
+672 RAYSEKLGIGMTYR
-686 WIGLALSIFEIGRG
+686 WIGQALSIFEIGRG

-718 ILGDINLAGMVEAGL
+718 ILGDVNLAGMVEAGL
-733 RAGDRTA
+733 RAGDRKA
-740 AAMAMERMEERAPL
+740 AALAMERMEERAPL

-769 LMTDDDTAEQLYQ
+769 LITDDDGAEQLYL
-782 ESISQL
+782 ESIAQL
-788 EKVPVAV
+788 GKVPVAV

-807 LRRRRRRADARVQLR
+807 LRRRRRRAEARVHLR
-822 SAYESFESWGAAP
+822 AAYESFESWGAAP
-835 FAERARVELL
+835 FAERARAELL
-845 ATGET
+845 ATGER
-850 ARKRTVDTQF
+850 ARRRTVDTQF

-866 HHVATRA
+866 RHVATLA
-873 ASGLTNAEIATQL
+873 ASGLTNPEIATQL
-886 FVTTSTIEFH
+886 FVTTSTVEFH

-909 KQIGRKLGAP
+909 KQIGRRLTESE
-919 MPAIDSG
+919 SG
-926 ESVGVSGTGEWR
+926 
-938 AHD
+938 D

>member
-1 MVWSGFHRAARPPM
+1 MVGRQAERAA
-15 IGRYAEREAI
+15 IGH
-25 GRLLAS
+25 LLES
-31 VRDGF
+31 VRGGF
-36 SAVLVLT
+36 SGVLVLT

-58 QSAHDLAVVRLV
+58 EAAQDLTVVRLV

-77 LGYGALHRLLRPYLG
+77 LGYSALHRLLRPYLG

-99 RQREALNAAF
+99 RQREALSAAF
-109 GLTDASPSD
+109 GLTDAAPSD

-123 LAALSLLSDA
+123 LAALTLLSDA

-170 LLFAGRD
+170 LLFAARD

-191 RLEGLAQAEARALLT
+191 RLEGLADVEARALLT
-206 DGVTGHL
+206 AGVTGHL
-213 DRTVAERLVTGTAG
+213 DQAVAEQLVVGTGG

-237 NLGSEQLAGVAPLP
+237 NLGSEQLAGVTPLP
-251 EPLPLNRQLEEHF
+251 EPLPVNQQLEEHF
-264 RQSAARLPAGTQ
+264 RRAAALLPADTQ

-288 DQATLWRAAG
+288 DQATLWRAAR

-312 AGILNRGIIT
+312 AGILTRGT
-322 EFRHPLIRSAVHSA
+322 TAGFRHPLIRSAVHSA
-336 ASPEERR
+336 ASAEERR
-343 RVQAALAATSAPERR
+343 GVQAALAATSAPERR
-358 AWHLAEATH
+358 AWHLAEATD

-385 TRGGYSEQAL
+385 ARGGYSEQAL

-403 TTRAG
+403 TTHPG
-408 KRAERYLDA
+408 KRAERYLHA
-417 AAAHLTSG
+417 AAAHLASG
-425 NLPAVQPLLELAT
+425 NLPAAQALLDLAT
-438 PDLTGPVARAR
+438 PDLTGPAARAH
-449 ATSLRASVEMFY
+449 ATRLRASVEILY
-461 ARPREVPAMLLDA
+461 ARPREVPAILLDA
-474 VAGLG
+474 VADLG
-479 STDPVASW
+479 TADPVASW
-487 DLLREATYAAIVG
+487 ELLREAMYATING
-500 GRMITGTTTREVAKA
+500 GRMITGTTPHEVAKA
-515 TADAWREP
+515 AADAWCEP

-535 ALARSVAYGYAAGA
+535 ALARSIAHGYAAGA
-549 PALAAALARLRTA
+549 PALTAALARLRTA
-562 DELQDHHAFSVMI
+562 DDIQGQNAFSVMV
-575 SAAGDELWD
+575 SLAGDELWD

-592 EKLVTVDRR
+592 GKLVTAERG
-601 RGALHGLS
+601 RGALLGLS
-609 MALLALS
+609 IALLALT

-627 AESCY
+627 AESLFA
-632 IEAYDYMTATGF
+632 EADDYMTATGF
-644 SESGDFHKAL
+644 HGSGDFNRVL
-654 LYAWTGREVEL
+654 LYAWTGREAEL
-665 RAAVATM
+665 RAAVATLNAM
-672 RAYSEHLGIGMTYR
+672 AENLGIGLTYR
-686 WIGLALSIFEIGRG
+686 WTGQALSVFELGRG

-707 ALLAVFTDHPL
+707 ALLVVFGERSVV
-718 ILGDINLAGMVEAGL
+718 LGDLNLAGMVEAGL
-733 RAGDRTA
+733 RAGDRKA
-740 AAMAMERMEERAPL
+740 AAMAMERLEEHAPL
-754 AGTPWALGLLARCRA
+754 AGTPYALGLLARCRA
-769 LMTDDDTAEQLYQ
+769 LMTDDDGAEQLYL
-782 ESISQL
+782 ESIAQL
-788 EKVPVAV
+788 GKVPVAV

-822 SAYESFESWGAAP
+822 AAYESFESWGAAP

-866 HHVATRA
+866 RHVATLA
-873 ASGLTNAEIATQL
+873 ASGLTNPEIATQL

-909 KQIGRKLGAP
+909 KQIGRRLRETE
-919 MPAIDSG
+919 SG
-926 ESVGVSGTGEWR
+926 
-938 AHD
+938 D

>member
-1 MVWSGFHRAARPPM
+1 MVWSGVHRAAGPPM
-15 IGRYAEREAI
+15 VGRHTEREAI
-25 GRLLAS
+25 GRLLES
-31 VRDGF
+31 VHDGF
-36 SAVLVLT
+36 SGVLVLT

-58 QSAHDLAVVRLV
+58 QSAQDLTVVRLV

-92 RLSALPQ
+92 RLPALPQ
-99 RQREALNAAF
+99 RQRDALNAAF
-109 GLTDASPSD
+109 GLTDAAPSD

-123 LAALSLLSDA
+123 LAALTLLSDA

-177 GTGDHDVFGALPAL
+177 GTGDHDVFDALPTL
-191 RLEGLAQAEARALLT
+191 GLEGLADGEARALLT

-213 DRTVAERLVTGTAG
+213 DQAVAEQLVAGTGG

-237 NLGSEQLAGVAPLP
+237 NLGSEQLAGITPLP

-264 RQSAARLPAGTQ
+264 RRTAALLPADTR

-283 MTPTD
+283 TTPTD
-288 DQATLWRAAG
+288 DRATLWRAAG
-298 ALGLSVRSATPAVA
+298 ALGLSIRSATPAVA
-312 AGILNRGIIT
+312 AGILNRGT
-322 EFRHPLIRSAVHSA
+322 TVEFRHPLIRSAVHSA
-336 ASPEERR
+336 APAEERR
-343 RVQAALAATSAPERR
+343 RIQAALAATSAPERS
-358 AWHLAEATH
+358 AWHLAEATD
-367 GPDDSVAAEL
+367 GPDDSVAAML
-377 EAASERAQ
+377 EAASELAQ
-385 TRGGYSEQAL
+385 ARGGYSEQAL
-395 VLTRAAEM
+395 VLTRAAEL
-403 TTRAG
+403 TAQPG

-425 NLPAVQPLLELAT
+425 NLPEVRTLLELTA
-438 PDLTGPVARAR
+438 PDLTGPAARVH
-449 ATSLRASVEMFY
+449 ATRLRASVEMFS

-474 VAGLG
+474 AADLG
-479 STDPVASW
+479 STDPVARW

-500 GRMITGTTTREVAKA
+500 GRLITGTTIREVAEA
-515 TADAWREP
+515 AADGWCETAS
-523 ALPAWSPDPLMA
+523 PAWSPDPLIA
-535 ALARSVAYGYAAGA
+535 ALARSIAYGYAAGA

-562 DELQDHHAFSVMI
+562 DDLQEQGAFSVMVSI
-575 SAAGDELWD
+575 AGDELWD

-592 EKLVTVDRR
+592 GKLVTADRG
-601 RGALHGLS
+601 RGALYGLS
-609 MALLALS
+609 MALLSLA

-632 IEAYDYMTATGF
+632 TEADDYMAATGF
-644 SESGDFHKAL
+644 RASGDFHKAL
-654 LYAWTGREVEL
+654 LYAWTGREAEL
-665 RAAVATM
+665 RAAIATM
-672 RAYSEHLGIGMTYR
+672 NTMAEQLGIGSTYR
-686 WIGLALSIFEIGRG
+686 WSGQALSIFELGRG

-707 ALLAVFTDHPL
+707 ALLAVFDHDPL
-718 ILGDINLAGMVEAGL
+718 ALGDMNLAGMVEAGL
-733 RAGDRTA
+733 RAGDRKA

-769 LMTDDDTAEQLYQ
+769 LTTDDDGAEQLYH
-782 ESISQL
+782 ESIAQL
-788 EKVPVAV
+788 GKVPVAV

-822 SAYESFESWGAAP
+822 AAYESFESWGATP

-866 HHVATRA
+866 LRVAIRA
-873 ASGLTNAEIATQL
+873 ASGSTNTEIATQL
-886 FVTTSTIEFH
+886 FVTISTIEFH

-909 KQIGRKLGAP
+909 KQIGLKLSTT
-919 MPAIDSG
+919 DSG
-926 ESVGVSGTGEWR
+926 
-938 AHD
+938 D